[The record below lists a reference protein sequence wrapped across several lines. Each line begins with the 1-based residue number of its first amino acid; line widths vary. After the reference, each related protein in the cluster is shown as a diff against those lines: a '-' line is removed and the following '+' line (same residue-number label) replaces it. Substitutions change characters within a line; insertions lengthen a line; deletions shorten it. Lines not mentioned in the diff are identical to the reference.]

1 MQVKASECWWA
12 QVASDGVSRG
22 PWEWLLCDPSNRSSC
37 PSMISRPRTVFSS
50 PGSSPPR
57 PEGVAG
63 GRCLCHLCPQ
73 EALGLTVSWGRREGR
88 TWSVLDD
95 IRSVGEPA
103 HRSHRVRAH
112 VGIREGDTLPSIPSR
127 VSCFPLRGAQLP
139 GGVRGPGG
147 GGLDQ
152 GFSKGVS

>member
-1 MQVKASECWWA
+1 MT
-12 QVASDGVSRG
+12 SDGVSG
-22 PWEWLLCDPSNRSSC
+22 GLLEWLLCDPSNPSSC
-37 PSMISRPRTVFSS
+37 PLISRLRAVFSS

-57 PEGVAG
+57 PQSPAG
-63 GRCLCHLCPQ
+63 GRCLCHLCLQ
-73 EALGLTVSWGRREGR
+73 EALGLTVSWGRREDR
-88 TWSVLDD
+88 TRSVLYE

-112 VGIREGDTLPSIPSR
+112 GEKREGDTLPSIPSG

-139 GGVRGPGG
+139 GGVWDPGG

-152 GFSKGVS
+152 GFSKGVF